1 MVLPTG
7 TAMPVPPEV
16 LTVMI
21 CAVLLSTMYSF
32 VLVGQVTV
40 PAPVNAVPVSVNSR
54 IAQRD
59 SEVVPSAVVK
69 VCALAVHESIVALPA
84 IACSTI
90 SVILSFTTSPQV
102 PLNSPWTGRASLRI
116 VVYCVVMFL
125 PSCGYVL
132 PVWIL
137 SCIYIN
143 PIWILCIINI
153 LPVWILSCIYIS
165 PIWVLCIIN
174 ILPVRI
180 LTGDYLTPY
189 VYSPYFA
196 CGFHT
201 CNGYN
206 NTNPYSYITNSA
218 CGLYSCNWHSNNQV
232 YCYCT
237 KSRSSLNTS

>member
-143 PIWILCIINI
+143 PIW
-153 LPVWILSCIYIS
+153 
-165 PIWVLCIIN
+165 VLCIIN

-180 LTGDYLTPY
+180 LPRNYLAPY
-189 VYSPYFA
+189 VDGTYFA
-196 CGFHT
+196 CGCYA